1 VARPEGGGA
10 AALAVTAAGG
20 VVVASDAGAV
30 AVAVGDGGAPPAP
43 IVVDTNIA
51 LDLLVFADPSWA
63 ALHAGLAAGAL
74 RWIATP
80 AMRAELARV
89 LGYPLI
95 ARRLLR
101 DARAPEA
108 VLAAFDAAARTV
120 EAVPPRAPF
129 VCKDADD
136 QMFIDLAVAHRARLL
151 SKDRAVLSMRKRLA
165 TLGVAVTPA
174 FG

>member
-1 VARPEGGGA
+1 MTGA
-10 AALAVTAAGG
+10 SGTAAGAG
-20 VVVASDAGAV
+20 ADVAGAV
-30 AVAVGDGGAPPAP
+30 GAPPAP
-43 IVVDTNIA
+43 IVIDTNIA
-51 LDLLVFADPSWA
+51 LDLLVFADPCWT
-63 ALHAGLAAGAL
+63 ALHAGLAADEL

-80 AMRAELARV
+80 AMRVELARV

-95 ARRLLR
+95 ARRLRR
-101 DARAPEA
+101 DERAPEA
-108 VLAAFDAAARTV
+108 VLAAFDAASQVV

-165 TLGVAVTPA
+165 TLGVAVAPA

>member
-1 VARPEGGGA
+1 MSTSASPYTSLSGAMFWRTHRGFPVSASTNDNSRP
-10 AALAVTAAGG
+10 
-20 VVVASDAGAV
+20 
-30 AVAVGDGGAPPAP
+30 
-43 IVVDTNIA
+43 
-51 LDLLVFADPSWA
+51 
-63 ALHAGLAAGAL
+63 

-80 AMRAELARV
+80 PMRAELARV

-101 DARAPEA
+101 DGRRPEA
-108 VLAAFDAAARTV
+108 VLAAFDAGSRTIDSP
-120 EAVPPRAPF
+120 PPRAPF

-136 QMFIDLAVAHRARLL
+136 QMFIDLAVARRARLL

-165 TLGVAVTPA
+165 TLGVAVAPS

>member
-1 VARPEGGGA
+1 MTSSS
-10 AALAVTAAGG
+10 ALILFDLGG
-20 VVVASDAGAV
+20 VSVSSGSACSSGKVGRSHVLDAM
-30 AVAVGDGGAPPAP
+30 AVGPA
-43 IVVDTNIA
+43 
-51 LDLLVFADPSWA
+51 
-63 ALHAGLAAGAL
+63 LAAGEL

-80 AMRAELARV
+80 PMRAELARV

-101 DARAPEA
+101 DGRRPEA
-108 VLAAFDAAARTV
+108 VLAAFDAGSRTIDSP
-120 EAVPPRAPF
+120 PPRAPF

-136 QMFIDLAVAHRARLL
+136 QMFIDLAVARRARLL

-165 TLGVAVTPA
+165 TLGVAVAPS

>member
-1 VARPEGGGA
+1 MTDTPTATGVA
-10 AALAVTAAGG
+10 TA
-20 VVVASDAGAV
+20 
-30 AVAVGDGGAPPAP
+30 
-43 IVVDTNIA
+43 IVIDTNIA
-51 LDLLVFADPSWA
+51 LDLLVFDDPCWA
-63 ALHAGLAAGAL
+63 ALHAALAAGEL

-89 LGYPLI
+89 LGYPMI
-95 ARRLLR
+95 ARRLES

-108 VLAAFDAAARTV
+108 VLAGFDAGARIV
-120 EAVPPRAPF
+120 EAAPARAPF

-165 TLGVAVTPA
+165 TLGVAVAPA

>member
-1 VARPEGGGA
+1 MTPERHRASEPSGPSGPSGNPRPEAGDD
-10 AALAVTAAGG
+10 VTAIAI
-20 VVVASDAGAV
+20 AIATA
-30 AVAVGDGGAPPAP
+30 
-43 IVVDTNIA
+43 IVIDTNIA
-51 LDLLVFADPSWA
+51 LDLLVFDDPCWA
-63 ALHAGLAAGAL
+63 ALRSALAAGEL

-80 AMRAELARV
+80 PMRAELARV

-101 DARAPEA
+101 DGRRPEA
-108 VLAAFDAAARTV
+108 VLAAFDAGSRTIDSP
-120 EAVPPRAPF
+120 PPRAPF

-136 QMFIDLAVAHRARLL
+136 QMFIDLAVARRARLL

-165 TLGVAVTPA
+165 TLGVAVAPS